1 MTKLQK
7 PTYQT
12 ATMRSVNTKELKL
25 LLAGPRREEKARVK
39 QMLKARQRTAAKAS
53 RVLMG

>member
-1 MTKLQK
+1 
-7 PTYQT
+7 
-12 ATMRSVNTKELKL
+12 MRSVNTKELKL